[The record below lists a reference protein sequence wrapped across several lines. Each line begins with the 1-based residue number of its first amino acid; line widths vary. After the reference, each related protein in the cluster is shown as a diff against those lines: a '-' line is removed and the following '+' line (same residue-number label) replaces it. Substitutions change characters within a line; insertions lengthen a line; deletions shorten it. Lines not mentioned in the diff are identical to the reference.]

1 MSGERICA
9 QSLLEQLRGEVRE
22 TLSGFEQ
29 IGDEELYDCIDQAIV
44 GQAGRQYLPPGSD
57 SQSARPH
64 PHGRCGRTA

>member
-29 IGDEELYDCIDQAIV
+29 IGDEELYDCI
-44 GQAGRQYLPPGSD
+44 GPG
-57 SQSARPH
+57 H
-64 PHGRCGRTA
+64 CGTGRTAVSAAGAADRIEKQAV

>member
-29 IGDEELYDCIDQAIV
+29 IGDEVRLY
-44 GQAGRQYLPPGSD
+44 
-57 SQSARPH
+57 
-64 PHGRCGRTA
+64 